1 MLVQPYLFFEGRCA
15 EAIEFYRRALDA
27 EVTMLVRYKE
37 SPDPPPPGMLPPG
50 SEDKVMH
57 SSLRIGETTVM
68 ASDGRCQGE
77 PVFGGFSLS
86 ITVAEE
92 ARARTLF
99 AALAEGGEIQMPLER
114 TFWSPCFG
122 MVTDRFGVG
131 WMINVE
137 DRETEPEEVDRRDS

>member
-27 EVTMLVRYKE
+27 EVTTLVRYKD

-77 PVFGGFSLS
+77 PDFRGFSLS

-92 ARARTLF
+92 GRARTLF

-131 WMINVE
+131 WMINVKA
-137 DRETEPEEVDRRDS
+137 RETEEVDRCDS